1 MKTGSVNTQATVES
15 LGKEGEVKR
24 SKTEEASKE
33 STPTAAAIR
42 SKILEF
48 LAKGFDSEKIV
59 NALGQVEGLS
69 SFSPA
74 NLLKIVQPVVD
85 SMAKSTELSDS
96 NKASAEKLL
105 NFVKK
110 KIENEEKENQGADL
124 RVPTV
129 GNQNPKSAAQA
140 SPRQEPA
147 QANPRQ
153 EPAQASPTQEARA
166 SIDKQTHAQKVT
178 AAAATTNSGRS
189 L

>member
-1 MKTGSVNTQATVES
+1 M
-15 LGKEGEVKR
+15 
-24 SKTEEASKE
+24 
-33 STPTAAAIR
+33 
-42 SKILEF
+42 
-48 LAKGFDSEKIV
+48 
-59 NALGQVEGLS
+59 
-69 SFSPA
+69 
-74 NLLKIVQPVVD
+74 LKIVQPVVD